1 MSGSPGLKNELY
13 QVMATDRS
21 LLRSFMEEGPGGVW
35 YCNGKDTREFWI
47 SNSFWKRLEYPIS
60 KIENENTFW
69 EQAIARE
76 GQQTLTD
83 LISNCFKNPSRSFR
97 SNICFF
103 NRSGNE
109 LCMEALASTVD
120 VGLKD
125 RGLVLMFTANGT
137 GDSRQMQ
144 ILEKK
149 IKKLTKLQ
157 GIFYETNEIARIG
170 GWEADLINNEIIWT
184 KLTRDIHEVP
194 EHFQPD
200 LAQAINFY
208 KEGWSR
214 DLITKLFKRAVE
226 EGIPF
231 DAELKIIT
239 FKGRDIWVRSF
250 GKPEFE
256 NGRCVRVYGAFQD
269 IDAKKEQELEFH
281 NTKER
286 YEKIFDNSSLGI
298 VLTKRN
304 GEILMVNPAGL
315 KILGF
320 DSTDKKKALKV
331 TYKDVVHPDSMEEII
346 ALRSKLL
353 SGEIDHYKME
363 CRIKTALGDYVW
375 CAINTSIITGQ
386 NNGEDF
392 IITQLEEITE
402 RKKLERTAL
411 ENSKRFMNVFEFS
424 PNGMG
429 VVNLNGGWEMANK
442 NLSKIIGLSKEELMR
457 SDFATITHP
466 DDVYNDAD
474 LLKELIKGER
484 ESFSIGKRYIHKN
497 GKIVHC
503 ILNVSSLKDEN
514 GYTHSLIGQIVDI
527 SDTVKS
533 QKALQRSLK
542 DLQSLLDATTQVSII
557 ETDLKGSVRK
567 FNKGAEN
574 LLGYKTNEVIGSIH
588 YEWFHDKEEI
598 KQRKSDLSKEHDK
611 KLKDFDVFTYKARSG
626 TFESREWTYIRKD
639 GSRFPVQLV
648 VTAIRDEENE
658 IKGYLGVATDISQLK
673 TMEKSLREEKI
684 KAEAA
689 NKSKSEFLA
698 NMSHEIRTPLNGVI
712 GFTDLLMKTDL
723 SETQMNYM
731 KTVFN
736 SANSLLDL
744 INDILDFSKIEA
756 GKLELHE
763 EKTDVFELC
772 SQALDI
778 IKQQAHA
785 KDVELL
791 INIPHN
797 VKRFVYAD
805 TVRLRQIVTNLLA
818 NAVKF
823 TQKGEIELKVMAR
836 DSENPDTL
844 IYDFAIRDTGI
855 GIAPEN
861 LEKIFRAFD
870 QEDASTT
877 RKYGGTG
884 LGLTISNRLLGLMK
898 SKLEVKSELNVG
910 STFHFQLELK
920 AANGEP
926 VYANSARKIKNVLI
940 VDDNESNRLI
950 LEGMFAVNKIE
961 STLVS
966 NGIKAIELLEHHNSF
981 DLAIIDYHMPYMN
994 GLDLIRHLREELGYT
1009 SDRLPIILL
1018 HSSGEDEI
1026 VNKGCKDLNVQA
1038 NVVKPIQLSRLYGI
1052 ISAIRDPNLR
1062 KDIDQS
1068 EADPI
1073 DISSFPFKIMVAED
1087 NPINQY
1093 LARTILRKLLPNSV
1107 LIEVNNGEEAIEAYK
1122 ANQVDLILMDIEMPI
1137 LSGFE
1142 ASQTI
1147 RKLENSLTHVP
1158 IIALTARTVK
1168 GERERCL
1175 SYGMDDY
1182 VTKPMVLETISNLIK
1197 AYLVNNN

>member
-1 MSGSPGLKNELY
+1 
-13 QVMATDRS
+13 
-21 LLRSFMEEGPGGVW
+21 
-35 YCNGKDTREFWI
+35 
-47 SNSFWKRLEYPIS
+47 
-60 KIENENTFW
+60 
-69 EQAIARE
+69 
-76 GQQTLTD
+76 
-83 LISNCFKNPSRSFR
+83 
-97 SNICFF
+97 
-103 NRSGNE
+103 
-109 LCMEALASTVD
+109 
-120 VGLKD
+120 
-125 RGLVLMFTANGT
+125 
-137 GDSRQMQ
+137 
-144 ILEKK
+144 
-149 IKKLTKLQ
+149 
-157 GIFYETNEIARIG
+157 
-170 GWEADLINNEIIWT
+170 
-184 KLTRDIHEVP
+184 
-194 EHFQPD
+194 
-200 LAQAINFY
+200 
-208 KEGWSR
+208 
-214 DLITKLFKRAVE
+214 
-226 EGIPF
+226 
-231 DAELKIIT
+231 
-239 FKGRDIWVRSF
+239 
-250 GKPEFE
+250 
-256 NGRCVRVYGAFQD
+256 
-269 IDAKKEQELEFH
+269 
-281 NTKER
+281 
-286 YEKIFDNSSLGI
+286 
-298 VLTKRN
+298 
-304 GEILMVNPAGL
+304 
-315 KILGF
+315 
-320 DSTDKKKALKV
+320 
-331 TYKDVVHPDSMEEII
+331 
-346 ALRSKLL
+346 
-353 SGEIDHYKME
+353 
-363 CRIKTALGDYVW
+363 
-375 CAINTSIITGQ
+375 
-386 NNGEDF
+386 
-392 IITQLEEITE
+392 
-402 RKKLERTAL
+402 
-411 ENSKRFMNVFEFS
+411 
-424 PNGMG
+424 
-429 VVNLNGGWEMANK
+429 
-442 NLSKIIGLSKEELMR
+442 
-457 SDFATITHP
+457 
-466 DDVYNDAD
+466 
-474 LLKELIKGER
+474 
-484 ESFSIGKRYIHKN
+484 
-497 GKIVHC
+497 
-503 ILNVSSLKDEN
+503 
-514 GYTHSLIGQIVDI
+514 
-527 SDTVKS
+527 
-533 QKALQRSLK
+533 
-542 DLQSLLDATTQVSII
+542 
-557 ETDLKGSVRK
+557 
-567 FNKGAEN
+567 
-574 LLGYKTNEVIGSIH
+574 
-588 YEWFHDKEEI
+588 
-598 KQRKSDLSKEHDK
+598 
-611 KLKDFDVFTYKARSG
+611 
-626 TFESREWTYIRKD
+626 
-639 GSRFPVQLV
+639 
-648 VTAIRDEENE
+648 
-658 IKGYLGVATDISQLK
+658 
-673 TMEKSLREEKI
+673 MEKSLREEKI

-763 EKTDVFELC
+763 EKTDIFELC

-785 KDVELL
+785 RGVELL

-920 AANGEP
+920 AANGES
-926 VYANSARKIKNVLI
+926 VYANSAKKIKNVLI

-966 NGIKAIELLEHHNSF
+966 NGIKAIELLERHNSF

-994 GLDLIRHLREELGYT
+994 GLDLIRHLREELHYT
-1009 SDRLPIILL
+1009 ADILPIILL

-1052 ISAIRDPNLR
+1052 ISTIRDPNPR
-1062 KDIDQS
+1062 KDIDRS
-1068 EADPI
+1068 EADPT
-1073 DISSFPFKIMVAED
+1073 DLSSFSFKIMVAED

-1093 LARTILRKLLPNSV
+1093 LIRTILRKLLPNSI
-1107 LIEVNNGEEAIEAYK
+1107 LIEVNNGQEAIEAYK

-1147 RKLENSLTHVP
+1147 RKLENSLIRVP

-1182 VTKPMVLETISNLIK
+1182 MTKPIVLETISNLIK
-1197 AYLVNNN
+1197 AYLVNKNYNNSR